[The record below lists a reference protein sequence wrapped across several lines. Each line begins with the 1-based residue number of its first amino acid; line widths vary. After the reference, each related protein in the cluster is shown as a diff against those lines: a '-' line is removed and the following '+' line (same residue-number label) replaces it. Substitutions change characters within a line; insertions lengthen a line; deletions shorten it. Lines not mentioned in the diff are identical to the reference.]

1 MENVSPRFKQQVH
14 PKSNIDLAKGGNINI
29 RVPVSLP
36 QLRRALET
44 ICSHL
49 CTFGDAIN
57 RFFELYKLLLD
68 EIRRLE
74 LSDDNVSNLQSEI
87 RFDEAKALESAL
99 HALVSTDLTLLVDSA
114 ESKVHADIQQ
124 LQKSRLNAPL
134 SNTNLTHREQI
145 SSQND
150 SIESVLE
157 LKSAIKES
165 VSRIE
170 RIQAVV
176 EQETRQF
183 QHRQSSVLDSTH
195 DDEVIDTDE
204 KCARLF
210 LWGRPP
216 GWSHTNSLL
225 TPQKV
230 DVLPGQSIVQI
241 ACGGNHILYLSH
253 AGDVYSSE
261 DHCLSSME
269 TTDILKTPQLVKE
282 LALEKALHRTP
293 IINIACGA
301 KHSVALTSA
310 GEVYTW
316 GSGEDGRLGH
326 GEMRDRNVPR
336 KIMALLRHR
345 IVNVS
350 CGGAHTVVVSD
361 QNSVFVFGRG
371 RNGRLGLGDTK
382 CHDTPQQVPT
392 WNFRK
397 QRIIKIVCGW
407 NFTIALSLEGRVFS
421 WGKQSEGQCGLGFS
435 DQDELSPCLIEK
447 LFDSRIIDVACGYT
461 HSLALTSQHEVL
473 SWGLGEYGQLGRG
486 IVYQPSPESIDTSLF
501 TCQEGRPCQICCG
514 AFHSIIITES
524 RSLYA
529 CGLNS
534 YGACGLG
541 HTFNRDIPERN
552 DFFVNL
558 GIDVVLCCGHKY
570 TIALEVGKVPSLS
583 GGCRRYTSES
593 SSSISTLH
601 MEAAFPHKEAR
612 MQSVSSNMN
621 ERKSLHQREE
631 ELRRAKKI
639 WRTRILLD
647 WEQSRHSSLT
657 HTMWRQ
663 GIPPS
668 IRARVWP
675 LAIGN
680 ALKTT
685 PEMYHLYR
693 DRANQSKQLSQHDK
707 SFGREHSLSLIDTDL
722 PRTFPSLRLF
732 DSTGPYNEYL
742 VQVLET
748 YACYRPDL
756 GYIQGM
762 SYLAA
767 MLCLHI
773 PTNPYLTF
781 QCLANLMVQHHLF
794 TFYLLDPALS
804 NEYYQLFQEFL
815 NLRLPQVAKKWH
827 EMGLST
833 SMYLLNWLQTIFFQ
847 ILPLEIAARVFDCFL
862 LDGTDSLFRTAM
874 AIHEIFIDE
883 LLHAQQL
890 EDVLPLLQRN
900 PTTQS
905 SWALVTEE
913 RLFRVIDQI
922 SVPTSIHIRL
932 QRVNQDV
939 FFYQKT
945 SSSMDRVTM
954 EA

>member
-1 MENVSPRFKQQVH
+1 MANVSPRLHRQAHPNPNITLPANDKQC
-14 PKSNIDLAKGGNINI
+14 L
-29 RVPVSLP
+29 RLP
-36 QLRRALET
+36 SSSSQLNGALDT

-49 CTFGDAIN
+49 STFGEAVN
-57 RFFELYKLLLD
+57 RYFDLFKLLLD
-68 EIRRLE
+68 EISQFELANESIPDLNSDERLANAE
-74 LSDDNVSNLQSEI
+74 
-87 RFDEAKALESAL
+87 ALESAI
-99 HALVSTDLTLLVDSA
+99 HALLCTDLTRLVDSVQSKVFLGIERFRNTRLKA
-114 ESKVHADIQQ
+114 SLSSTNLEGDRLHLRDQINPRNECLESKTVSKDAY
-124 LQKSRLNAPL
+124 
-134 SNTNLTHREQI
+134 
-145 SSQND
+145 ND
-150 SIESVLE
+150 SI
-157 LKSAIKES
+157 A
-165 VSRIE
+165 RIE
-170 RIQAVV
+170 RIQVV
-176 EQETRQF
+176 IQQETR
-183 QHRQSSVLDSTH
+183 HNVNRQRTESDGTH
-195 DDEVIDTDE
+195 DIASMELDQ
-204 KCARLF
+204 KCARVF

-230 DVLPGQSIVQI
+230 DVLPGQSIAEI
-241 ACGGNHILYLSH
+241 ACGGNHILYLSS

-261 DHCLSSME
+261 DHAIS
-269 TTDILKTPQLVKE
+269 TTEPTNMLQTPQLVKE
-282 LALEKALHRTP
+282 LTLEKALHRRP
-293 IINIACGA
+293 IIHIACGA

-310 GEVYTW
+310 GEVYSW

-345 IVNVS
+345 IEYVS
-350 CGGAHTVVVSD
+350 CGGSHTAVVSD
-361 QNSVFVFGRG
+361 QNLVFTFGRG

-382 CHDTPQQVPT
+382 CHDTPQEVPT
-392 WNFRK
+392 WGFRK
-397 QRIIKIVCGW
+397 QRIIKVVCGW

-421 WGKQSEGQCGLGFS
+421 WGKQSEGQCGLGFC

-447 LFDSRIIDVACGYT
+447 LLDNRIVDVACGYT

-486 IVYQPSPESIDTSLF
+486 IVYQPSPESIDQSLF
-501 TCQEGRPCQICCG
+501 ACEGGHPQRIYCG
-514 AFHSIIITES
+514 AFHSIITAGSKI
-524 RSLYA
+524 LYA
-529 CGLNS
+529 WGLNS

-541 HTFNRDIPERN
+541 HTLNRDIPERN
-552 DFFVNL
+552 DFFAN
-558 GIDVVLCCGHKY
+558 IDTDVVLCCGHKY
-570 TIALEVGKVPSLS
+570 TIALEVDKVPSVS
-583 GGCRRYTSES
+583 ADSFGNTFENAS
-593 SSSISTLH
+593 SSSNLH
-601 MEAAFPHKEAR
+601 MENPFSNWEAR
-612 MQSVSSNMN
+612 VSSVSSEVL
-621 ERKSLHQREE
+621 ERKSLHHREE

-639 WRTRILLD
+639 WRTRILLE
-647 WEQSRHSSLT
+647 WEESRHSSLT

-693 DRANQSKQLSQHDK
+693 DRAFQSKQLSQHDK
-707 SFGREHSLSLIDTDL
+707 SFGKEHSLSLIDTDL

-742 VQVLET
+742 LQVLET

-815 NLRLPQVAKKWH
+815 SIRLPQVAQKWD

-862 LDGTDSLFRTAM
+862 LDGTDYLFRTAM
-874 AIHEIFIDE
+874 AIHEIFLDE

-900 PTTQS
+900 PVTQS
-905 SWALVTEE
+905 SWAFVTEE

-922 SVPTSIHIRL
+922 SVPSSIHIRL

-945 SSSMDRVTM
+945 SGSMD
-954 EA
+954 